1 MPFGYHGA
9 FLRIDVTDGRVD
21 RLPLAET
28 TLRQF
33 LGGSGL
39 GVRLLLDEGAVHV
52 DPLAPESPLVFAF
65 SPLVGSPLTTSAKF
79 AVVSKSPL
87 TDRINDSLA
96 SSGFAVAGKRLGC
109 DALMIVG
116 RAAELS
122 VLIVEQDGGD
132 TPARARLVSAAKY
145 RGASCQATEA
155 GLRAELGHEYRIA
168 SIGPAGEQL
177 VRYATISHDGRH
189 AGRGGSG
196 AVLGAKNIKAIAVR
210 GTLRTVWAH
219 PQELTA
225 LSRDLSKRSFG
236 PATAKYRELGTAT
249 NLLTFNRFNALPTRN
264 FQSGTFEEAANL
276 SAEQLTATRS
286 KTRESCVTCTI
297 GCEHIYSLRPNLKA
311 QGPTPKSQSV
321 EADLQVG
328 LSASTQSVRVEYE
341 SLFALGSLCGISDAE
356 VVLRAS
362 RRCDELG
369 LDTISTGG
377 TIAFAME
384 CVERGW
390 LDQPWLRFG
399 GGEALLRAIELIGA
413 REGIGNLLAEGSR
426 RAAQAIGYDSIAIAP
441 QVKGLEIPGYE
452 PRALQTMALG
462 FAVGPRG
469 ADHNRSGAYE
479 VDFSDKVDRRNVTIE
494 AVGHAIDTEDR
505 AALMDSL
512 IVCKFLRGIFED
524 FYAEAAD
531 MLRAVTGW
539 DATADE
545 LRETARRIV
554 AAKRQFNLLAGWT
567 PAEDTLPERFLNTP
581 LPDDPAASLSR
592 TRLHELVAEYHR
604 QRG

>member
-1 MPFGYHGA
+1 MAFGYHGA
-9 FLRIDVTDGRVD
+9 CLRIDVSQGQVERV
-21 RLPLAET
+21 PIEEA

-116 RAAELS
+116 RASELS
-122 VLIVEQDGGD
+122 VLVLEQDGGD
-132 TPARARLVSAAKY
+132 APARARLVSAEKY
-145 RGASCQATEA
+145 RGASCQDTEA

-210 GTLRTVWAH
+210 GTLRTDWAH

-276 SAEQLTATRS
+276 SPEQLTATRS
-286 KTRESCVTCTI
+286 RTRESCVTCTI
-297 GCEHIYSLRPNLKA
+297 GCEHIYD
-311 QGPTPKSQSV
+311 G
-321 EADLQVG
+321 
-328 LSASTQSVRVEYE
+328 VRVEYE
-341 SLFALGSLCGISDAE
+341 SLFALGSPCGIGDPDA
-356 VVLRAS
+356 VLRAS

-369 LDTISTGG
+369 LDTISAGG

-384 CVERGW
+384 CVDRGW
-390 LDQPWLRFG
+390 LDEPWLRFG
-399 GGEALLRAIELIGA
+399 SGDALLRAIELIGA
-413 REGIGNLLAEGSR
+413 RDGIGNLLAEGSR
-426 RAAQAIGYDSIAIAP
+426 RAAAAIGHDSISIAP

-462 FAVGPRG
+462 FAVGARG

-479 VDFSDKVDRRNVTIE
+479 VDFSDKVDRRHATLESVR
-494 AVGHAIDTEDR
+494 HAIDTEDR

-512 IVCKFLRGIFED
+512 ILCKFLRGVFSD
-524 FYAEAAD
+524 FYTESAA
-531 MLRAVTGW
+531 MLKAVTGW
-539 DATADE
+539 EVTADE
-545 LRETARRIV
+545 LHDTSRRIV
-554 AAKRQFNLLAGWT
+554 AAKHRFNVLAGWT
-567 PAEDTLPERFLNTP
+567 PAEDTLPDRFLGNP
-581 LPDDPAASLSR
+581 LPNDPEAIL
-592 TRLHELVAEYHR
+592 TRVRLQELVAEYHR
-604 QRG
+604 LRSAEAIT